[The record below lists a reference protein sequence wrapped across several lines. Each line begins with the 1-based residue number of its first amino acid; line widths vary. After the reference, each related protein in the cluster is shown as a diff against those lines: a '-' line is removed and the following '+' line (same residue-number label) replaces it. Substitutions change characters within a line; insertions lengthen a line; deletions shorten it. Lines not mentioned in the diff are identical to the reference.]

1 MIFLEPRMA
10 TAPWGP
16 TSISSIAAVMAK
28 SNEIC
33 QSLRRTGADE
43 SEALYY
49 SPKERRYYSQF
60 TPKGF
65 LIKTEGDN
73 RGNIDDQGNQTPAWT
88 PFPSLIAR
96 VLIFI
101 ALALIIAALKFAL
114 HVSQKNDGLGNV
126 SSNEYHPYL
135 WTIIPSLV
143 MTSISLLF
151 GMMNFNARGV
161 APYAQ
166 LQRPAGAL
174 FEESMTVN
182 YLDSPTITS
191 MIRSI
196 RTRHF
201 AVLTTWIRPYPAMRR
216 RIYSWTFGC
225 LS

>member
-1 MIFLEPRMA
+1 MA

-182 YLDSPTITS
+182 YLDSRTITS

-196 RTRHF
+196 RTRHLLF
-201 AVLTTWIRPYPAMRR
+201 
-216 RIYSWTFGC
+216 
-225 LS
+225 